1 MYDSAPR
8 HSNRWSAP
16 LPPEGFVPDLQM
28 DDSFQSVGSLSA
40 VSECRIAVSPPML
53 QKSTNS
59 WKLLPIPP
67 VQPDSQG
74 KTMQYSEA
82 KQVKTLMNYHHAS
95 AHPDTVQVWLPEMG
109 LPPPGALRMQSS
121 SHSPHGRDSAP
132 MTHGHSMQSPLLV
145 SSHRPPSAQVSA
157 ARTELRSRRYAK
169 SCAGAQQP
177 LAKALVPAL
186 VSIPLM
192 LLTFLTTARCA
203 APWLYPPRPIQPG
216 GCTQPLAAS
225 SRAEEFSCAATA
237 QHP

>member
-28 DDSFQSVGSLSA
+28 DDSFQSFGSLSA

-169 SCAGAQQP
+169 QCAGAQQP

-192 LLTFLTTARCA
+192 FLNISDDCSLRCA
-203 APWLYPPRPIQPG
+203 LVVPPSPHPARWMYTAPRCKQ
-216 GCTQPLAAS
+216 QS
-225 SRAEEFSCAATA
+225 
-237 QHP
+237 